1 MKEREFGRTV
11 LRWIARPTRVLDLI
25 GQTTPRQLAAILA
38 RTRALVAPDTGP
50 VHIATAMGT
59 PVVGLYAVARPE
71 LTGPYN
77 SQHLVVNRFP
87 EAVRTIL
94 AKEVGEV
101 SWKTRVK
108 SPRAM
113 ELITVEDVL
122 KKLEQVLGR
131 PLRE

>member
-1 MKEREFGRTV
+1 
-11 LRWIARPTRVLDLI
+11 VLDLV
-25 GQTTPRQLAAILA
+25 GQTTPRQLAAILG
-38 RTRALVAPDTGP
+38 RTKVLVAPDTGP
-50 VHIATAMGT
+50 VHIATAVGT
-59 PVVGLYAVARPE
+59 PVVGLYAVARAE

-94 AKEVGEV
+94 GKEPGEV

-108 SPRAM
+108 SSRAM

-122 KKLEQVLGR
+122 TKLEDVLGR
-131 PLRE
+131 ALGE

>member
-1 MKEREFGRTV
+1 V
-11 LRWIARPTRVLDLI
+11 LRGIAKPERVLDLI
-25 GQTTPRQLAAILA
+25 GQTTPKQLAALLG
-38 RTRALVAPDTGP
+38 RTKVLVAPDTGP
-50 VHIATAMGT
+50 VHIATAMGA
-59 PVVGLYAVARPE
+59 PVVGLYAVARPV

-77 SQHLVVNRFP
+77 SQHLAVNRFP

-94 AKEVGEV
+94 GKEVGEV

-122 KKLEQVLGR
+122 KKLEQVLGP
-131 PLRE
+131 PLHE

>member
-1 MKEREFGRTV
+1 
-11 LRWIARPTRVLDLI
+11 
-25 GQTTPRQLAAILA
+25 
-38 RTRALVAPDTGP
+38 
-50 VHIATAMGT
+50 MGT

-77 SQHLVVNRFP
+77 SQDFVVNRFP

-94 AKEVGEV
+94 AKEVDEV

-122 KKLEQVLGR
+122 KKLEQVLGP